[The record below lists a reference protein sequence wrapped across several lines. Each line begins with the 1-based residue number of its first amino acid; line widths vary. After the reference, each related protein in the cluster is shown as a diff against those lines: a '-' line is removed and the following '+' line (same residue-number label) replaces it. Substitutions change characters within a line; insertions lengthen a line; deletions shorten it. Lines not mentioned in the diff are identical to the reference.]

1 MKYLLL
7 TSLLISVFLH
17 AQEERPITTAF
28 PFLSINTDAAVAG
41 MGEVGVCSQPN
52 VFAQR
57 NNAAKYIFAE
67 NTSGVGVSYTPY
79 LNKLVKDIFLGN
91 ITYYKRTQRNAW
103 GASLTYFSIGDV
115 SLTQDFGGSATVLGS
130 FRPTEFTFDLSYNL
144 RLSEHFAMGVAAR
157 YLNSNL
163 QLPTADK
170 AVARGLGFDISGYY
184 TSAFHLIG
192 NYTGSYSFGF
202 QLSNIGAKVKYDDLG
217 KSFFLPTNL
226 KLGAAY
232 NLQVDSYN
240 RFSVLTEANK
250 LLVPTE
256 SGEDKDFIEGIFTS
270 FSDAP
275 NGFKEELHEIS
286 WAIGAEY
293 AFDEQ
298 LFLRTGYFHQH
309 KLKGDRQYLTV
320 GCGFAFRSFQFDVS
334 YLFSTTTTN
343 NPLSSSMRTSLQYA
357 F

>member
-1 MKYLLL
+1 MRYLLL
-7 TSLLISVFLH
+7 IGLLFNTFLH
-17 AQEERPITTAF
+17 AQEEKPITTAF
-28 PFLSINTDAAVAG
+28 PFLSINTDAAAAG
-41 MGEVGVCSQPN
+41 MGEVGVCSQPSA
-52 VFAQR
+52 FAQR
-57 NNAAKYIFAE
+57 NNAAKYIFTE

-91 ITYYKRTQRNAW
+91 ITYYKRTQRSAW
-103 GASLTYFSIGDV
+103 GASLTYFSIGNV

-144 RLSEHFAMGVAAR
+144 KLSEHFAMGVAAR

-163 QLPTADK
+163 QLPTDDK
-170 AVARGLGFDISGYY
+170 AIARGLGFDISGYY

-226 KLGAAY
+226 KLGVAY
-232 NLQVDSYN
+232 HLMTDSYN
-240 RFSVLTEANK
+240 RFSLLTEVNK
-250 LLVPTE
+250 LLVPSTE
-256 SGEDKDFIEGIFTS
+256 AKDKDFIEGLFTS

-275 NGFKEELHEIS
+275 NGFSEELHELI
-286 WAIGAEY
+286 WAVGAEY

-298 LFLRTGYFHQH
+298 LFLRTGYYHQH
-309 KLKGDRQYLTV
+309 KNKGDRQYITV
-320 GCGFAFRSFQFDVS
+320 GAGFAFHSFKLDVA
-334 YLFSTTTTN
+334 YLFNTSSTN
-343 NPLSSSMRTSLQYA
+343 NPLNSSLRAGLQYV